1 MLLCLGL
8 CLSEFFIYK
17 YDNYYTLTKNDDD
30 KIQIR
35 LHPLKQVKLLSA
47 IVQIVTL
54 YLGLFFS
61 NTEAELPGMI
71 FSVTVLAVINL
82 GFAIFFYLRM
92 RIEIVNMIISKNY
105 SGKFVTFFLS
115 VFCWIKDI
123 QKYKKEQAAMMLGQT
138 NFQKPLKNNT

>member
-1 MLLCLGL
+1 M
-8 CLSEFFIYK
+8 
-17 YDNYYTLTKNDDD
+17 
-30 KIQIR
+30 
-35 LHPLKQVKLLSA
+35 KLLSA

-123 QKYKKEQAAMMLGQT
+123 QKYKKEQAAMMLG
-138 NFQKPLKNNT
+138 